1 MPKTMSKTYRAHSE
15 PRAGA
20 RPFPFVLATLLLAV
34 PVLLAAAGCDRFP
47 KDPENSLEK
56 ALERGSLR
64 VGLTEAPPWVT
75 RRGSQPGG
83 VEVAL
88 IERFAQGLG
97 VTPDWRWGPMEGHMH
112 ALERFEL
119 DLVIGGVT
127 EKNPWSK
134 KGAAT
139 RPYYQ
144 KHLVLA
150 PPGEN
155 ALLVRLERHLMRP
168 PSEIEALL
176 AAEAAR

>member
-1 MPKTMSKTYRAHSE
+1 MRFEIS
-15 PRAGA
+15 PRRSAPPHDA
-20 RPFPFVLATLLLAV
+20 PRLRRLPSLSFLPLLIAV
-34 PVLLAAAGCDRFP
+34 SLWVGCDRYP
-47 KDPENSLEK
+47 MDPERTLER

-75 RRGSQPGG
+75 RRGDRPGG

-88 IERFAQGLG
+88 IESFARDLGL
-97 VTPDWRWGPMEGHMH
+97 TLDWRWGPVEEHMH

-119 DLVIGGVT
+119 DLVAGGMT
-127 EKNPWSK
+127 KKNPWSRK
-134 KGAAT
+134 AGAT

-176 AAEAAR
+176 AREARP